1 MIRVNLLPIKELEAE
16 SARKREVTIGGV
28 VLGITG
34 LLLLGGYFYQ
44 AQRLSSLESENTQI
58 RGEIQAL
65 DAKVREIGEL
75 QNKIKA
81 AKAKN
86 QALESLN
93 RKKAG
98 PVRVM
103 LSLASATPNK
113 LWLTELIENGG
124 SMTINGL
131 AVDNKTVADFLRDL
145 ERLDMFTNVELVETT
160 RGGKD
165 QEQYKKFSIRAGI
178 SYQGQNQAAKNS
190 ESTPGKKEIKG

>member
-145 ERLDMFTNVELVETT
+145 ERLEMFTNVELVETT

>member
-16 SARKREVTIGGV
+16 VARKREVTVGAV
-28 VLGITG
+28 VLGITV
-34 LLLLGGYFYQ
+34 LILLGGYFYQ
-44 AQRLSSLESENTQI
+44 SYRLSSLESENTQI

-86 QALESLN
+86 QALDDLN
-93 RKKAG
+93 RKKTG

-113 LWLTELIENGG
+113 LWLTELTENGS

-131 AVDNKTVADFLRDL
+131 AVDNKTVADFMRDL
-145 ERLDMFTNVELVETT
+145 ERLDMFKNVELVETT

-165 QEQYKKFSIRAGI
+165 QEQYKRFSIRAGI
-178 SYQGQNQAAKNS
+178 SYQGPSQAAKNG
-190 ESTPGKKEIKG
+190 EANPGKKEIKG